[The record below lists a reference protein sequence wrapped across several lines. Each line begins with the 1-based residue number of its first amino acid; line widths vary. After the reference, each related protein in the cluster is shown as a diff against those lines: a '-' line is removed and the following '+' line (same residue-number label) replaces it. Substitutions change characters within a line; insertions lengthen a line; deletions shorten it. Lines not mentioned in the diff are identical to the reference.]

1 MTKYEQYI
9 DSVKNGVISAG
20 IYTIMAVDRFINMR
34 NDDRFIFDKKKVNKV
49 IRFFLILRHFIG
61 KHSGE
66 RFVLPLESAGQPYG
80 DDSDRDGGLE
90 YLTDLQAQISG
101 RRAEYHRHDQ
111 SPKDG
116 PRRNLRIVFVGRH
129 KRLVA
134 FPFF

>member
-1 MTKYEQYI
+1 MQDIKGGQGE
-9 DSVKNGVISAG
+9 NGPRYDHAATSP
-20 IYTIMAVDRFINMR
+20 DRL
-34 NDDRFIFDKKKVNKV
+34 DDDV
-49 IRFFLILRHFIG
+49 LSQG
-61 KHSGE
+61 
-66 RFVLPLESAGQPYG
+66 VLPLESAGQPYG

-90 YLTDLQAQISG
+90 YLTDLSG

>member
-1 MTKYEQYI
+1 MQDIKGGQGE
-9 DSVKNGVISAG
+9 NGSRHDHAATG
-20 IYTIMAVDRFINMR
+20 PDRLY
-34 NDDRFIFDKKKVNKV
+34 DDVF
-49 IRFFLILRHFIG
+49 
-61 KHSGE
+61 SQS
-66 RFVLPLESAGQPYG
+66 VLPLESAGQPHA
-80 DDSDRDGGLE
+80 DDSDRDGGLA
-90 YLTDLQAQISG
+90 YLTDLQAQLSG